1 MLVDL
6 VCTAGHWQRDRLCR
20 ADLSDAP
27 TTCPEV
33 TKVPSPIDGAGVY
46 QLCGQPLTRALSA
59 PAAFP
64 GAAAWREKK

>member
-1 MLVDL
+1 MLADF
-6 VCTAGHWQRDRLCR
+6 VCTLGHWQTDRLCK

-33 TKVPSPIDGAGVY
+33 TKVPSPVDGTGVY
-46 QLCGQPLTRALSA
+46 QLCECKLTRVLSA

-64 GAAAWREKK
+64 GAAAWRKK